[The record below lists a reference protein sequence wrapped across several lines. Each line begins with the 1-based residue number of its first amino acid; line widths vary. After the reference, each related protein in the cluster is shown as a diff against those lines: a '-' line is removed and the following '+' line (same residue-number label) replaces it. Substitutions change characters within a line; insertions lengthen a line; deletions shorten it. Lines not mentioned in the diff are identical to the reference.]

1 MVSICV
7 AARSAS
13 LALFVLLAAAEGAH
27 AQALAVSGNPGLL
40 RVSNAVAGSQPIA
53 VSNSSTTYTV
63 TTPIPNRL
71 YNLTARLN
79 APMPA
84 GVTLS
89 GTFAAPPGATSLGA
103 IALDAT
109 ARNVVT
115 GIPRRIVA
123 TLGITY
129 QLSALASAGVVA
141 NSSRTITLT
150 LVQAP

>member
-1 MVSICV
+1 MVLSIGV
-7 AARSAS
+7 MLLS
-13 LALFVLLAAAEGAH
+13 LAGRASF
-27 AQALAVSGNPGLL
+27 AQTLAVSGSPGLL

-53 VSNSSTTYTV
+53 VSNSSTTYTD
-63 TTPIPNRL
+63 TTPNANRL
-71 YNLTARLN
+71 YNLTARLS

-89 GTFAAPPGATSLGA
+89 GTFAAPTGATSLGA

-115 GIPRRIVA
+115 GIPRRTDA

-129 QLSALASAGVVA
+129 QLSALANAGVVP

-150 LVQAP
+150 IVQAP

>member
-1 MVSICV
+1 MPHPGLVVV
-7 AARSAS
+7 ALLLSAS
-13 LALFVLLAAAEGAH
+13 PVI
-27 AQALAVSGNPGLL
+27 AQTFSVAGSPGLL
-40 RVSNAVAGSQPIA
+40 RISNAVAGSQPIP

-63 TTPIPNRL
+63 TTPNPNRL
-71 YNLTARLN
+71 YNITAMLN

-84 GVTLS
+84 GVTL
-89 GTFAAPPGATSLGA
+89 TATLAAPPGATSLGA

-109 ARNVVT
+109 ARDVVT
-115 GIPRRIVA
+115 GIPRRTNA

-129 QLSALASAGVVA
+129 QLSALVTAGVVP

>member
-1 MVSICV
+1 MIVRPSPLWAL
-7 AARSAS
+7 AAI
-13 LALFVLLAAAEGAH
+13 LLLLAAGRRAH
-27 AQALAVSGNPGLL
+27 AQTLAVSGSPGLL
-40 RVSNAVAGSQPIA
+40 RVSNAVAGSEPIA

-63 TTPIPNRL
+63 STPVPNRL
-71 YNLTARLN
+71 YNLTARIN

-115 GIPRRIVA
+115 GIPRRTDA

-129 QLSALASAGVVA
+129 QLSALATAGVVP

>member
-1 MVSICV
+1 VTDHRSARIAV
-7 AARSAS
+7 AAI
-13 LALFVLLAAAEGAH
+13 LLLGAAEGRAH
-27 AQALAVSGNPGLL
+27 AQTLAVSGSPGLL

-63 TTPIPNRL
+63 TTPNPTRL
-71 YNLTARLN
+71 YNLTARLS

-84 GVTLS
+84 GVTLT

-109 ARNVVT
+109 DRNVVT
-115 GIPRRIVA
+115 GIPRRTNA

-129 QLSALASAGVVA
+129 QLSALASAGVVV